1 MKFLQTVQSK
11 LMLLEQDAPP
21 ADAAMPADPN
31 AAAAAPAPAPAPAAA
46 PSDIDQLKRDFDEQL
61 NSKYIP
67 SIKAL
72 AKYISDRFATEV
84 EADSTLKQ
92 QLTNVANAKNVADV
106 YQAVQALSPETV
118 V

>member
-1 MKFLQTVQSK
+1 MKFLQAINSK

-31 AAAAAPAPAPAPAAA
+31 AAAAAPAPAPAAA
-46 PSDIDQLKRDFDEQL
+46 PGDIDQLKRDFDEQL

>member
-31 AAAAAPAPAPAPAAA
+31 AAAAAPAPAPAAA

>member
-1 MKFLQTVQSK
+1 MKFLQAINSK

-31 AAAAAPAPAPAPAAA
+31 AAAAAPAPAAA

-72 AKYISDRFATEV
+72 AKYISDRFAAEV

>member
-31 AAAAAPAPAPAPAAA
+31 AAAAAPAPAPVAA

>member
-1 MKFLQTVQSK
+1 MKFLQAINSK

-31 AAAAAPAPAPAPAAA
+31 AAAAAPAPAPAAVPG
-46 PSDIDQLKRDFDEQL
+46 DIDQLKRDFDEQL

>member
-1 MKFLQTVQSK
+1 MKFLQTIQNK
-11 LMLLEQDAPP
+11 LTLLEQDAPP

-31 AAAAAPAPAPAPAAA
+31 AAPAPAAPAPAAA
-46 PSDIDQLKRDFDEQL
+46 PGDIDQLKRDFDEQL

-72 AKYISDRFATEV
+72 AKFISDKFATEV

-92 QLTNVANAKNVADV
+92 QITNIINAKNIVDA
-106 YQAVQALSPETV
+106 YQAVQAMSPETV